1 MRTEQKYE
9 NELNILIRTEVSVV
23 LEDIVEAI
31 EEQAQM
37 ETKNNRPSSS
47 RSIEELNLTRK
58 RLIQERALDAQIQLC
73 IAEIN
78 ICHDLQRR
86 LHSAK
91 IQVSQH
97 YPLENYQF
105 LVEEEDDDISTLIFR
120 TKNNLQSLMF
130 SLKSKLSMFQSTP
143 PKNLQ
148 RVLNEIEKS
157 MNTSTEAMLHC
168 EQCVEGLEHIINSS
182 ALNIQRH
189 LRGKWGRRRYYIID
203 GPRREAKFQRQTKA
217 SIIIQCLA
225 RKRSAKKRIEFK
237 RLMLAVKA
245 EVRKRNEAE
254 SQYKRLRKLRRELT
268 QTFTGN
274 ELERMSKS
282 VESIDNDALDEE
294 LAMLDDDLSSER
306 VDKGGAWSLFY
317 IN

>member
-1 MRTEQKYE
+1 M
-9 NELNILIRTEVSVV
+9 LIYSG
-23 LEDIVEAI
+23 
-31 EEQAQM
+31 
-37 ETKNNRPSSS
+37 
-47 RSIEELNLTRK
+47 K
-58 RLIQERALDAQIQLC
+58 R
-73 IAEIN
+73 
-78 ICHDLQRR
+78 
-86 LHSAK
+86 
-91 IQVSQH
+91 
-97 YPLENYQF
+97 
-105 LVEEEDDDISTLIFR
+105 
-120 TKNNLQSLMF
+120 
-130 SLKSKLSMFQSTP
+130 
-143 PKNLQ
+143 
-148 RVLNEIEKS
+148 NEIEKS
-157 MNTSTEAMLHC
+157 MNTSTEAMLYC

-182 ALNIQRH
+182 ALSIQRH

-225 RKRSAKKRIEFK
+225 RKRSAKKRTEFK

-245 EVRKRNEAE
+245 EVRIRNEAE